1 MDRFDASRQNGFF
14 GGGGGGK
21 GGGDFFGAGPADD
34 SMLGELGGEM
44 EDDYS
49 LPTAVEEVDIPST
62 KDEELGGLFASTMQ
76 IADRDVG
83 SYIQTSPGGLVRPQ
97 DLMGATAPPPGGPQ
111 SPFQAQQQ
119 AFEEERR
126 KYQQQMAMQQMIA
139 ERERAQ
145 QQQQQRP
152 QMSLEQMEAM
162 HRANMGGAPPMP
174 SAGMLRGIP
183 PPPAHMAPPQMGQ
196 IGRAH
201 V

>member
-1 MDRFDASRQNGFF
+1 
-14 GGGGGGK
+14 
-21 GGGDFFGAGPADD
+21 
-34 SMLGELGGEM
+34 MLGELGGEM

-49 LPTAVEEVDIPST
+49 LPQAVEEVDIPST

-145 QQQQQRP
+145 QQQQQQQRP

-183 PPPAHMAPPQMGQ
+183 PPPAHMAPPQMGCLLYTSPSP
-196 IGRAH
+196 RDLSTSRMPSSA
-201 V
+201 